1 MLKPYTILII
11 DDHPLIV
18 EAYKTA
24 IKQTETQQNQFQF
37 KVTSAEDAD
46 QALAVI
52 NQFKQQNSSPDL
64 VILDIKIPPSSDG
77 KILSGEDLAPVL
89 KANFNDLKLIVSTTF
104 NNNYRLNSILK
115 QINPDGLL
123 VKNDI
128 TSKTLEE
135 AMITVINQPPFYSK
149 TVLQLLRKTASNNY
163 LIDEIDRRLLYEISI
178 GTRMNELPEIINL
191 SKTALEKRKRNL
203 KEVFKV
209 QNNDDRSLIVQAK
222 KEGYV

>member
-24 IKQTETQQNQFQF
+24 IKQAETQQNQFQF

-46 QALAVI
+46 QALAII

-89 KANFNDLKLIVSTTF
+89 KANFNNLKLIVSTTF
-104 NNNYRLNSILK
+104 NNNYRLNCILK

-149 TVLQLLRKTASNNY
+149 TVLQLLRKTVSSNY

-209 QNNDDRSLIVQAK
+209 QNNDDRSLIIQAK

>member
-24 IKQTETQQNQFQF
+24 IKQAETQQNQFQF

-46 QALAVI
+46 QALAII

-89 KANFNDLKLIVSTTF
+89 KATFNNLKLIVSTTF

-178 GTRMNELPEIINL
+178 GTRMNELPDVINL
-191 SKTALEKRKRNL
+191 SKAALEKRKRNL

-209 QNNDDRSLIVQAK
+209 QNNDDRSLIIQAK